1 MDDLKA
7 EIRNL
12 MQEMLFKK
20 NFSSDEEFQHWWIF
34 EGNEQRY
41 FALQGRLEKLEEEER
56 RRKMYDL

>member
-1 MDDLKA
+1 MDDLRA

-20 NFSSDEEFQHWWIF
+20 NFSSDEEFQDWWIS